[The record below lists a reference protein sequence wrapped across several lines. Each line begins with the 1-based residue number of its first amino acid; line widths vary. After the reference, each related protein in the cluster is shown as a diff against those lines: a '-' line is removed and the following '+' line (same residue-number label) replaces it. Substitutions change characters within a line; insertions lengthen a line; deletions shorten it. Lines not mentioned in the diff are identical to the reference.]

1 MRITLLFIYF
11 SFIPLILL
19 SQEEKEWKL
28 VKQQRGIDVYVKS
41 VPESPVNAVKA
52 SVVVDCSIS
61 IAYAVVVD
69 AKNHPLWMYQCKQAK
84 ILNKISDTSWYY
96 YGQSKTPWPV
106 ADRDFA
112 SYTYVSKNGENS
124 IIVIG
129 KGVPDYVPQRDG
141 YIRLPFA
148 FSEWK
153 LTSLASGKTYAELF
167 LTVDVGGIVPP
178 WLLNLFISRGPYQTL
193 YNFSRVVHNKKYCH
207 AKLPAFLTE

>member
-11 SFIPLILL
+11 SFIPLIFL
-19 SQEEKEWKL
+19 SQEENEWRL

-41 VPESPVNAVKA
+41 VPESPINAVKA
-52 SVVVDCSIS
+52 SVVVDCSIG

-69 AKNHPLWMYQCKQAK
+69 AKNHPLWMYQCKNAK
-84 ILNKISDTSWYY
+84 ILNIISDTSWYY
-96 YGQSKTPWPV
+96 YAQSKTPWPV

-112 SYTYVSKNGENS
+112 SYTYVRKNGENS

-129 KGVPDYVPQRDG
+129 KGVPDYVPQKDG
-141 YIRLPFA
+141 CIRLPFS

-153 LTSLASGKTYAELF
+153 LTSLPSGKTYAELF
-167 LTVDVGGIVPP
+167 LSVDVGGTVPP

-193 YNFSRVVHNKKYCH
+193 VNYSVMVHNKKYRN